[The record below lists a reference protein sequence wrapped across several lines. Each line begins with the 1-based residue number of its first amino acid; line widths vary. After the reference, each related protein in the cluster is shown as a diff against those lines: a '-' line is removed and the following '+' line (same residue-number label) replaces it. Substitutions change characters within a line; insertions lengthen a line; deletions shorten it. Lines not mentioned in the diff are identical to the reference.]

1 MKLTERTLGLPK
13 YATRV
18 TRRGQHRQIP
28 RTDLRLS
35 LHPVPLQHTEVELVV
50 VGSKSMALDRPK
62 EDFAAREIVRSRLM
76 DRTIGDIGW

>member
-1 MKLTERTLGLPK
+1 MKSTERTLGLPK

-35 LHPVPLQHTEVELVV
+35 LRPVPRQHTEVELVV

-62 EDFAAREIVRSRLM
+62 EDSAREIVRSRLM
-76 DRTIGDIGW
+76 DWTIGDIGW